1 MGFTRS
7 TRASIAAAAVLVLGG
22 LAAIVYGILCG
33 DLTRALGG
41 AALTMPALTF
51 VALVFVRRWI
61 TDTRDERQRLAAAQ
75 RYADGERTR
84 YLAAQ
89 AALTNEA
96 SRNRHEMRAERAR
109 LRAQMTAEREAMR
122 VEFEEQKATLVC
134 ETMEATVRMFHN
146 GKFAPDATAPRGKLI
161 RLTDRLPV
169 QGHAADAAQERS
181 HQRERGHAGT

>member
-1 MGFTRS
+1 M
-7 TRASIAAAAVLVLGG
+7 IAAAAVIALGG
-22 LAAIVYGILCG
+22 LTAIVYGILRA
-33 DLTRALGG
+33 DLPRALGG

-51 VALVFVRRWI
+51 IALVFVRRWV

-75 RYADGERTR
+75 RYAEGERTR

-96 SRNRHEMRAERAR
+96 GRNSREMHAERVR
-109 LRAQMTAEREAMR
+109 LQAQLTAEREAMR

-146 GKFAPDATAPRGKLI
+146 GKFAPGTTTRGKLI
-161 RLTDRLPV
+161 RLTDRLPA

-181 HQRERGHAGT
+181 HQRERGHAGS